1 MSNTNKQDSLVVS
14 SPTPSVKDLVKV
26 LYGGKR
32 FGNHV
37 DEVWPNLFVG
47 DM

>member
-14 SPTPSVKDLVKV
+14 GATPSVKDLVKV